1 MSRIKRG
8 KVTRRRHKRL
18 FKQAKGFWGQ
28 RKNVY
33 RRAKETVL
41 RAMAYA
47 FKGRKV
53 KKRSMRGLFIIR
65 ISAGAKAHGMNYN
78 NFIAGLKAAN
88 VALDRKMLSQ
98 LAIAEP
104 AIFAQLVDVAR
115 TKSS

>member
-8 KVTRRRHKRL
+8 KVTRKRHKRL
-18 FKQAKGFWGQ
+18 FKEAKGFWGQ

-53 KKRSMRGLFIIR
+53 KKRSMRGLFIVR
-65 ISAGAKAHGMNYN
+65 VSAGAQANGMNYN

-88 VALDRKMLSQ
+88 IALDRKMLSQ

-104 AIFAQLVDVAR
+104 EIFAQLATYAR
-115 TKSS
+115 AKTS